1 MTKKQAEAIFK
12 RHDLK
17 AVKET
22 YEQDGVPD
30 WPARREAW
38 NNFTDYLAKDGRI
51 TMHQYETWTHPA
63 ICQRYRGKKKPRG
76 RSRRR

>member
-1 MTKKQAEAIFK
+1 MTKEQALKHFK
-12 RHDLK
+12 RYDLK
-17 AVKET
+17 TVKKE

-38 NNFTDYLAKDGRI
+38 NNFTDYLQKAGHI
-51 TMHQYETWTHPA
+51 TARQYETWTHPA
-63 ICQRYRGKKKPRG
+63 ICQRHRSKKKPRS

>member
-1 MTKKQAEAIFK
+1 MTKQEAVKHFK
-12 RHDLK
+12 RYDLK
-17 AVKET
+17 RVREE

-38 NNFTDYLAKDGRI
+38 NNFADYLRRAGHI
-51 TMHQYETWTHPA
+51 TRRQYDTWTHPA
-63 ICQRYRGKKKPRG
+63 ICQRYRSKKRSGG